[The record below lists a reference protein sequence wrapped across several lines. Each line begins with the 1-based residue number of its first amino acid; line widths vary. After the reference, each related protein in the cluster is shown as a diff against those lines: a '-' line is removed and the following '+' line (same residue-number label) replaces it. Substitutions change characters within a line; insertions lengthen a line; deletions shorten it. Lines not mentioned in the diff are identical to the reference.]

1 MSASTGSTQS
11 YDVFVIGGGVNGT
24 GIARDAAGRGY
35 SVMLAEMNDLF
46 ANMLDNGHVMMAY
59 LDRDF
64 RFQFVNEA
72 YAATGHRPAE
82 TFIGQSHFAFYP
94 DADNERIFG
103 EVLATGK
110 PFRADAKPFKHPDQA
125 SRGTTY

>member
-1 MSASTGSTQS
+1 MLLVRANLSLDEQN
-11 YDVFVIGGGVNGT
+11 D
-24 GIARDAAGRGY
+24 R
-35 SVMLAEMNDLF
+35 LAEMNDLF